1 MSENESLDRSELQ
14 NILNR
19 LQRNEIAPSA
29 RSNTNVVLIILLLVV
44 VGAAAVFA
52 RWFFTRQPTAI
63 EPPPTP
69 AKPTEDPPL
78 DVAEALQQSS
88 NESPRHAAPDATP
101 RREWAQ
107 PARPSVFKPQ
117 RVKPVI
123 KKQPKTMPAPVEMR
137 KSPEPIAPPLVAP
150 PAPAPTGPAMPA
162 SPASPP
168 PTATTNTIIPAGAES
183 SGFEMTAREA
193 MMMKSPPMRSER
205 EDPKPPPP
213 PMAAS
218 ETPSTSHPTLIS
230 RNVMPS
236 ILPADMKTDL
246 NSQIA
251 P

>member
-19 LQRNEIAPSA
+19 LQRNEIAPPA

-52 RWFFTRQPTAI
+52 RWFFTRQPTVI
-63 EPPPTP
+63 EPPPAP
-69 AKPTEDPPL
+69 AKPTEEPPL

-88 NESPRHAAPDATP
+88 NEPPRDAAPDATP

-107 PARPSVFKPQ
+107 PARPSVVKPQ

-123 KKQPKTMPAPVEMR
+123 KKQPIPAPVEMR
-137 KSPEPIAPPLVAP
+137 KSPIAPPPAAP
-150 PAPAPTGPAMPA
+150 SPPAPTGPAMPA
-162 SPASPP
+162 SPAPP
-168 PTATTNTIIPAGAES
+168 PAIAPTNTIIPAGAES

-205 EDPKPPPP
+205 EDTKPPPP

-246 NSQIA
+246 SSQIA